1 MPYTPLSD
9 VLLPRISLPNQLFEV
24 SFLSPLDN
32 YEHLILLDET
42 LDVSYNEF
50 MLKLLKELDL
60 FHALISL
67 FLIIHVEDLSLYR
80 EITVKVLLP

>member
-1 MPYTPLSD
+1 
-9 VLLPRISLPNQLFEV
+9 
-24 SFLSPLDN
+24 
-32 YEHLILLDET
+32 
-42 LDVSYNEF
+42 